1 MDNKIIWKTC
11 TLAFSK
17 QQNYEPFNLLNYISE
32 AKAQVLEIKNFNLS
46 DLNSGLFLLTF
57 AENKYAT
64 L

>member
-1 MDNKIIWKTC
+1 MDRKIIWKTC
-11 TLAFSK
+11 KLAFSK
-17 QQNYEPFNLLNYISE
+17 QQNYEPFNLLNYICE

-46 DLNSGLFLLTF
+46 DLNSGMFLLTF